1 MPPRPLSSL
10 LRHNAERRSQ
20 VRGLTLLAV
29 AAILFI
35 LARYG
40 FARAF
45 TPGWW
50 RLW

>member
-1 MPPRPLSSL
+1 MLSLPSR
-10 LRHNAERRSQ
+10 LRRSAEHRSQ
-20 VRGLTLLAV
+20 VRGLLLLAV
-29 AAILFI
+29 AAIVFI